1 MTGLSRF
8 KRASYHRPI
17 CCLGAPIAVVVQWPI
32 LHLDIYHRSWWFS
45 GNRSTSIVGKSNAN
59 GERPRRPYGNCGC
72 IRKWLGG
79 KDNNNNNS
87 DTRSAQNVTDT
98 VLLLLKKSM
107 ILLYIYIFLKQKT
120 VVEENGG
127 RYLLYVRYMNDD
139 DVMASYIVRGGQM
152 AWIRRRKTNGERTTY
167 PTKKWLIVISVST
180 NIETWQRPSLSP
192 LFLRHQNQLKEHRK
206 QRRTGMSRRYTRPN
220 DMKSEICLCW
230 QDK

>member
-1 MTGLSRF
+1 MVFRQSIDIDCG
-8 KRASYHRPI
+8 KI
-17 CCLGAPIAVVVQWPI
+17 KCQW
-32 LHLDIYHRSWWFS
+32 RK
-45 GNRSTSIVGKSNAN
+45 TTA
-59 GERPRRPYGNCGC
+59 PYGNCGC

-79 KDNNNNNS
+79 KDNNNNS

-167 PTKKWLIVISVST
+167 PTKKWLIVISAST
-180 NIETWQRPSLSP
+180 NIET
-192 LFLRHQNQLKEHRK
+192 
-206 QRRTGMSRRYTRPN
+206 
-220 DMKSEICLCW
+220 
-230 QDK
+230 